1 MHRDP
6 GSNSKHHHQQDPNQP
21 AREEKHESDQRHER
35 QGWVRKYLD
44 LADQAFRDD
53 NGNDPTPNPA

>member
-1 MHRDP
+1 MNRDQ
-6 GSNSKHHHQQDPNQP
+6 GSNSKHHQFDQDRRP
-21 AREEKHESDQRHER
+21 REEGREEQRHER

-44 LADQAFRDD
+44 LADRAFRDD